1 MSYSE
6 FSDMAANVLVSAVG
20 VQIITWNLNITTFRR
35 SINNSSVTYV
45 EKICCETFLLI
56 TVVNTRS
63 KLWDLSFVLLIY
75 ITLIRCSLLSTT
87 PSKSHFKPLRVSPFK
102 TDSRTWTLNTANTL
116 HIGRHWTQSS
126 AISVLPNP
134 HKQSP

>member
-20 VQIITWNLNITTFRR
+20 VQIITWNLNISTFRL

-56 TVVNTRS
+56 TVVNTQS
-63 KLWDLSFVLLIY
+63 KL
-75 ITLIRCSLLSTT
+75 
-87 PSKSHFKPLRVSPFK
+87 
-102 TDSRTWTLNTANTL
+102 
-116 HIGRHWTQSS
+116 
-126 AISVLPNP
+126 
-134 HKQSP
+134 